1 MTLQGSL
8 LLLVTALLTAA
19 ANLLLRGGILQYGQ
33 FSLSVDKFKDQF
45 MALGIQP
52 MFLSGVIL
60 YGLAAVVWF
69 SVLSIED
76 LSSSYPM
83 LVGITF
89 VLVAVGAVWFFG
101 EDFSSQKL
109 IGMVMILAGIGAI
122 AQA

>member
-1 MTLQGSL
+1 
-8 LLLVTALLTAA
+8 
-19 ANLLLRGGILQYGQ
+19 
-33 FSLSVDKFKDQF
+33 

-69 SVLSIED
+69 RILSIED

-89 VLVAVGAVWFFG
+89 VLVVVGAVWFFD

-122 AQA
+122 ARA